1 MQKIEI
7 LIGSPRKRGNTFS
20 LAEMLIQ
27 NLNKEKTIS
36 DITYLYDYEIKPC
49 NDCRACKTGKME
61 CIIDDDMKEIYQL
74 LENSDIIIIGSPIYW
89 FGPSAKTKLMLDRF
103 RPYFT
108 NKKLA
113 GKRAAL
119 LLPARTGE
127 PDCNL
132 TIEMFMR
139 SFEAL
144 GIKYIGAVTAKAYD
158 IGEAGKDKNAIASIN
173 KLAAQIN

>member
-27 NLNKEKTIS
+27 NLDKEKTIS
-36 DITYLYDYEIKPC
+36 DTTYLYDFEIKPC
-49 NDCRACKTGKME
+49 NDCRACKKGKME
-61 CIIDDDMKEIYQL
+61 CVIDDDMKEICQR
-74 LENSDIIIIGSPIYW
+74 LENSDIIIIGTPIYW

-103 RPYFT
+103 RPYFA

-113 GKRAAL
+113 GKKASL
-119 LLPARTGE
+119 LLPSGTGK
-127 PDCNL
+127 PDCDL
-132 TIEMFMR
+132 TIEMFKR

-144 GIKYIGAVTAKAYD
+144 GIKYIGAVTAKAFD
-158 IGEAGKDKNAIASIN
+158 IGEAGKDKNAIASIVE
-173 KLAAQIN
+173 LSAQIN